1 MDFYPSVGGVSNYW
15 ISLSEHLDPAYW
27 IVLAPSLA
35 RGAREHSCR
44 YKIIRKKFFSHWCI
58 PKWLPLLFS
67 IYRILRSEK
76 IDQIVVGQTLPV
88 GTAVAILSAITRIP
102 YLVSTHGM
110 DIALALRHRR
120 KRAVCRW
127 VLSRAKG
134 IFTISAYTARII
146 AKYGIAGDKIS
157 FIQPCP
163 RITPAMLIQS
173 AQNTDHATRS
183 PIILTVAR
191 LVRRKG
197 HEYILSSLPDSISSY
212 PNLIYAIIGE
222 GPERADLERRVRELG
237 VERSVVFLGLLSDAH
252 TAWWYAHADVFVMTP
267 IDIDGDVEGFG
278 IVYLESNGFGKPV
291 IASSS
296 GGIPD
301 AVRDGVTGLI
311 VPEKSSEAIRSALL
325 TLLGDPALAT
335 RFGSQGKKR
344 VEEEFLWSV
353 QAKKLILLLER

>member
-1 MDFYPSVGGVSNYW
+1 MDFYPAVGGVSNYW
-15 ISLSEHLDPAYW
+15 ISLSQHLDPVYW
-27 IVLAPSLA
+27 IVLAPPLA
-35 RGAREHSCR
+35 RGVREYSCR
-44 YKIIRKKFFSHWCI
+44 YRIIRAQFFLQWCI

-88 GTAVAILSAITRIP
+88 GTAVALLSAITRIP

-110 DIALALRHRR
+110 DIALAFRRGR

-127 VLSRAKG
+127 VLSRAKS
-134 IFTISAYTARII
+134 IFTISSYTARII
-146 AKYGIAGDKIS
+146 AKYGITGDKIS

-163 RITPAMLIQS
+163 RITPVMLIQS
-173 AQNTDHATRS
+173 AADTDHATRS

-191 LVRRKG
+191 LVKRKG
-197 HEYILSSLPDSISSY
+197 HEYILSSLPDVILSY
-212 PNLIYAIIGE
+212 PNIMYAIIGE

-237 VERSVVFLGLLSDAH
+237 IERSVVFLGLLSDAH

-278 IVYLESNGFGKPV
+278 IVYLEANSFGKPV
-291 IASSS
+291 IASAS
-296 GGIPD
+296 GGIGD

-311 VPEKSSEAIRSALL
+311 VPEKSSDAIRSALIM
-325 TLLGDPALAT
+325 LLSDPVLAT
-335 RFGSQGKKR
+335 RLGRQGKKR
-344 VEEEFLWSV
+344 VEDEFSWST
-353 QAKKLILLLER
+353 QAKKLTYLLER